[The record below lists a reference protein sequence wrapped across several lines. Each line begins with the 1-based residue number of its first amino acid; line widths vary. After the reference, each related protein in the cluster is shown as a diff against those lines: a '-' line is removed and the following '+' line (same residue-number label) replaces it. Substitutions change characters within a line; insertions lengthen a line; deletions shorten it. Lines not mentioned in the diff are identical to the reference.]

1 MRDFIENLIES
12 VFIIIVL
19 ISALAGAYIANSVSA
34 MVNQGNYNVRRNI

>member
-19 ISALAGAYIANSVSA
+19 ISALAGIALPILLVLWLIK
-34 MVNQGNYNVRRNI
+34 VITI